1 MTATPFVVSCLK
13 NNNLGWT
20 GTEAFSVSTHALEQG
35 LFKSLNPFRIK
46 LVDFLFDALHIVEW
60 IWLEKSAFEF
70 VFIFLPTIL
79 ITSGVCTL
87 CLPNLDPISVSP
99 NLWNFQQWKLTHCV
113 YHGCLQFSPHTQ
125 STDLLFLYAG
135 HFSATCSPKKQMK
148 RFLIIISS
156 FETWQSFFL
165 FHSQVTSV
173 TSLTGLRLENWPKRY
188 DMCECNFFYKQWE
201 LVFWCF
207 Y

>member
-70 VFIFLPTIL
+70 VYFFCPPYSSLLECVPFVCLTLIPYQFPQIYGIFSSGNWLTVFITVVCSFPRTHRALTSFFSMLGTSVLPAHPK
-79 ITSGVCTL
+79 SK
-87 CLPNLDPISVSP
+87 
-99 NLWNFQQWKLTHCV
+99 WKDSWSL
-113 YHGCLQFSPHTQ
+113 YHPLKPDSL
-125 STDLLFLYAG
+125 S
-135 HFSATCSPKKQMK
+135 
-148 RFLIIISS
+148 SS
-156 FETWQSFFL
+156 FTVKWL
-165 FHSQVTSV
+165 
-173 TSLTGLRLENWPKRY
+173 
-188 DMCECNFFYKQWE
+188 QWHH
-201 LVFWCF
+201 
-207 Y
+207 